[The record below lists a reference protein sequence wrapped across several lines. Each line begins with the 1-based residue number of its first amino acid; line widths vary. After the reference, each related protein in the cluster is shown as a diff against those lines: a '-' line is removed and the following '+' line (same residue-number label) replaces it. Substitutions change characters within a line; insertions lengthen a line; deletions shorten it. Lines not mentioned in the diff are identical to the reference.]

1 MYTPIYLFRKFALFF
16 FFLTGLLLVVG
27 GGLGFGG
34 EMRNAA
40 GQAGENRGALRTRRG
55 KSWR

>member
-16 FFLTGLLLVVG
+16 LTGLLLVVG
-27 GGLGFGG
+27 GVLGFGG
-34 EMRNAA
+34 EMRDAA
-40 GQAGENRGALRTRRG
+40 GQAGENRVALRTRRA